1 MNFLKLI
8 KKNRLFGGFEEEE
21 INAIF
26 DCLKGRIVRYGKGA
40 VIAETGKLVEE
51 IGILLEGSAITFE
64 RTAKGIE
71 PKRAL
76 ESGDMFGEVEG
87 YLTKNVLPYS
97 VMISSDDATVLY
109 ITVST
114 IVCQC
119 EKQCPWHHKLLTN
132 TLNTLAEEVGEVKS
146 DAEYLAIKSMRLKIA
161 KLVYETWLVQ
171 KTKQISLGK
180 NRNEMAEYLNVSRPS
195 MSREM
200 MRMRDEGIIDFWKDK
215 ITVLDLDKLKEIVGQ

>member
-8 KKNRLFGGFEEEE
+8 KKNRLFGGFEEDE

-76 ESGDMFGEVEG
+76 EAGDMFGEVEG

-97 VMISSDDATVLY
+97 VMISSEDATVLY

-215 ITVLDLDKLKEIVGQ
+215 ITVLDLDKLKAIVNQ